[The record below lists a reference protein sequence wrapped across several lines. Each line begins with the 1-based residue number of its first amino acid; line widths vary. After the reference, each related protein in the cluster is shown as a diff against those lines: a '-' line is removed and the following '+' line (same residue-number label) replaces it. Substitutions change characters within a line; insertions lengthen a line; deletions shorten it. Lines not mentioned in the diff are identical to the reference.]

1 MEYENMNPA
10 FKLSF
15 NHLTRF
21 LEKDE
26 AFDYAFLLRYAR
38 EYMLALYKNAQSEYE
53 FNIISEIE
61 RRLYERYDF
70 VIKKNYDILKDYIEN
85 GTDDRRILYD
95 TFLLLDKNSKAV
107 MPVII
112 KIKDGVPVFDE
123 EYTVIWAWK
132 FIDKIKKHASALK
145 DVLNPDL
152 PIKKMYNEVKSIK
165 CSGALGV
172 KNPPEA
178 NYEMNG
184 YTNEMRDAQA
194 WENML
199 IETGVYKSVN
209 LDYELDCLLNALEE
223 HDRYLEKGNECF
235 KIKDKQ

>member
-26 AFDYAFLLRYAR
+26 AYDYAFLLRYAR
-38 EYMLALYKNAQSEYE
+38 EYMLGLSKNAQSGDE
-53 FNIISEIE
+53 FNIISETE
-61 RRLYERYDF
+61 QRLHERYNF
-70 VIKKNYDILKDYIEN
+70 VIKKNYEVLKDYIEN

-95 TFLLLDKNSKAV
+95 TFLFIDEDSRAV

-112 KIKDGVPVFDE
+112 KIKDGVPVFGG

-145 DVLNPDL
+145 EFINPDL
-152 PIKKMYNEVKSIK
+152 PIKIMYNEVKRIK

-172 KNPPEA
+172 KNPPEV
-178 NYEMNG
+178 NYEMSG

-223 HDRYLEKGNECF
+223 HNRYIEKANEYF
-235 KIKDKQ
+235 KIKDKR